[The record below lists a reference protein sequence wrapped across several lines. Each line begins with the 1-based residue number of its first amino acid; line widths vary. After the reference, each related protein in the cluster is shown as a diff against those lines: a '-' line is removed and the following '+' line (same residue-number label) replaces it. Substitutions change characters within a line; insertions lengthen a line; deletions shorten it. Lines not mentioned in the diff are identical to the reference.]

1 MGDPV
6 KKQVENGLN
15 NLFDVQGQK
24 IDVSDQVIFT
34 LKDLGLHDEEGNE
47 KNINNPLTETQS
59 LSGRF
64 LSFMITNVKIKM

>member
-1 MGDPV
+1 M

-34 LKDLGLHDEEGNE
+34 LKDLGLHDEEG
-47 KNINNPLTETQS
+47 KKINISDPLEAAQRRSDRFCTS
-59 LSGRF
+59 L
-64 LSFMITNVKIKM
+64 